1 MKRFCCDQRCNQGRD
16 CPNITQHQ
24 MRFYN
29 LIQSIKGLYA
39 RMFNRR

>member
-1 MKRFCCDQRCNQGRD
+1 MPRFCCDNLCNQGRD
-16 CPNITQHQ
+16 CPQRTQHQ

>member
-1 MKRFCCDQRCNQGRD
+1 MKRFCCDDLCQQGRY
-16 CPNITQHQ
+16 CPNRTQYQ

-29 LIQSIKGLYA
+29 LIKSIKGLYA